1 VVMLFSLIFGTEAS
15 IANSISGIWDL
26 GAI

>member
-1 VVMLFSLIFGTEAS
+1 MLFSVIFGTEAS
-15 IANSISGIWDL
+15 IDNSISGIWDL